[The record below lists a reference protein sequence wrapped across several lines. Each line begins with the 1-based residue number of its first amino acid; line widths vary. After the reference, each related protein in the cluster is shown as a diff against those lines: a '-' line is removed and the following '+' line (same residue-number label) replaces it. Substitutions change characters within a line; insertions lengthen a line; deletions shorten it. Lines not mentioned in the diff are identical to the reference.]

1 MAEKL
6 HFYIC
11 SPLSAPTQKG
21 IEANMNKARIY
32 VKTVCCITGKRA
44 IAPHAILPG
53 YFDDNIPEE
62 RELCLQFGLDVLALC
77 KVMVVCGTRVS
88 RGMKGE
94 IERAKCLNMPIYALC
109 FKGGEDS
116 YENYELVPFEE
127 VKEEFDYV

>member
-1 MAEKL
+1 MANKL
-6 HFYIC
+6 TYYIC

-21 IEANMNKARIY
+21 IEANKSKAGEY
-32 VKTVCCITGKRA
+32 VNIVSCITGKRA

-62 RELCLQFGLDVLALC
+62 RQLCLQFGLDVLALC
-77 KVMVVCGTRVS
+77 EAMVVCGTRIS

-94 IERAKCLNMPIYALC
+94 IEKAKRCGKPIYALRGTGYAYDC
-109 FKGGEDS
+109 
-116 YENYELVPFEE
+116 YRLVNFEK

>member
-6 HFYIC
+6 HYYIC

-21 IEANMNKARIY
+21 IEANKSKAGEY
-32 VKTVCCITGKRA
+32 VNIVSCITGKRA

-62 RELCLQFGLDVLALC
+62 RQLCLQFGLDVLALC
-77 KVMVVCGTRVS
+77 EAMVVCGTRVS

-94 IERAKCLNMPIYALC
+94 IKKAQSCGKPIYALRE
-109 FKGGEDS
+109 KNDGYYGYYLID
-116 YENYELVPFEE
+116 FEE